1 MALPSQ
7 LMNPI
12 RVQLQRVEMLQILES
27 VGLDL
32 ADSVEAQIPETKQQR
47 FHLKHWEISTFSI
60 IKKERKKKKIGKLS
74 RNLINQINKY
84 G

>member
-47 FHLKHWEISTFSI
+47 FHLKHL
-60 IKKERKKKKIGKLS
+60 KKERKKGKLS